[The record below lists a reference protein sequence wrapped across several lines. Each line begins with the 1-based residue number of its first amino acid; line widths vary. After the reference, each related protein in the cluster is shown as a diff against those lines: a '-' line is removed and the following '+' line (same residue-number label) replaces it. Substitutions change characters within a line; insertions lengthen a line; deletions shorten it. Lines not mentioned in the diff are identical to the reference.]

1 MYFLKNVSNF
11 LAFGYTN
18 NMEKDKV
25 IQNVYKGATM
35 AVDSINSLLDFVD
48 NEEMQNLLLAQQ
60 ERYYRLKSRS
70 KQELEQMGITEL
82 EELKVARI
90 MARNTMKIRMAF
102 SRTKEK
108 VAKMLY
114 SGAGMGLEELA
125 ESENR
130 LKRNGEKV
138 PEIAKEYREMLL
150 NNREELEKYL

>member
-1 MYFLKNVSNF
+1 
-11 LAFGYTN
+11 
-18 NMEKDKV
+18 MEKDKV

-35 AVDSINSLLDFVD
+35 AVDSINSLLDYVD

-60 ERYYRLKSRS
+60 ERYYKLKAKS
-70 KQELEQMGITEL
+70 KQELEKMGVTEL
-82 EELKVARI
+82 EELKVARM

-114 SGAGMGLEELA
+114 SGAGMGLEELS
-125 ESENR
+125 ESENK

-138 PEIAKEYREMLL
+138 PEIAKEYREMLVG
-150 NNREELEKYL
+150 NREELEKYL

>member
-1 MYFLKNVSNF
+1 
-11 LAFGYTN
+11 
-18 NMEKDKV
+18 MEKDKV

-35 AVDSINSLLDFVD
+35 AVDSINSLLDYVD

-60 ERYYRLKSRS
+60 ERYYKLKAKS
-70 KQELEQMGITEL
+70 KQELEKMGVTEL
-82 EELKVARI
+82 EELKVARM

-114 SGAGMGLEELA
+114 SGAGMGLEEL
-125 ESENR
+125 SECENK

-138 PEIAKEYREMLL
+138 PEIAKEYREMLVG
-150 NNREELEKYL
+150 NRAELEKYL